1 MYYCVFNTTQYLDK
15 QNQFSIMTPPEVKI
29 PTKEMESIAIQDTTE
44 ISSSIHVETFS
55 VEANP
60 HLKMDIGEW
69 AGAGAGAGEQKPIV
83 GTVTFFNKSAMVWLS
98 WGDVTDDE
106 LQEKVNNVHVSGKG
120 IPTMGPMVVAM
131 PRSKYVGFGASS
143 NDESAPCSQ
152 LISSSNDEEMMLGW
166 QMASRLT
173 KKVGWPIFVS
183 TSLEH
188 SPQLQSYGGGVNDM
202 EIMANGRQ
210 DFSDTSVFHLIA
222 LAEKKVGDII
232 LKRKSAMM

>member
-1 MYYCVFNTTQYLDK
+1 
-15 QNQFSIMTPPEVKI
+15 MTPPEVKI
-29 PTKEMESIAIQDTTE
+29 PTKEMESIAMQDATE
-44 ISSSIHVETFS
+44 SISNIHVETFS

-60 HLKMDIGEW
+60 HLMDIGE
-69 AGAGAGAGEQKPIV
+69 GAGTASVSGTGEQKPIV

-106 LQEKVNNVHVSGKG
+106 LQEKVNNNVHVSGKG
-120 IPTMGPMVVAM
+120 TPNMGPMVVAM

-143 NDESAPCSQ
+143 NDDSAPCSQ

-188 SPQLQSYGGGVNDM
+188 SPKLQQYGGGGNDM
-202 EIMANGRQ
+202 EIMAYGRQ

-232 LKRKSAMM
+232 LKMKSEMM